1 METLKQH
8 EYFPST
14 DSVVSILVR
23 SPQTT
28 FPEHI
33 HEFDELVIARSG
45 SGMNYIDGNPSPIC
59 RGSVFYI
66 RANQTHFLDR
76 LDDLHLTNV
85 LILPS
90 RFRHVSYETIAKLM
104 ESSCGEDN
112 YYPHVIGGSTL
123 KRVESLL
130 NQISDESENGKGFPN
145 LLVELL
151 IGQLMFQL
159 WRGQSEKTVDQEEK
173 DDRLTRILRY
183 LNCHCDE
190 EIDWDL
196 LAARFGISLRSL
208 NRKITD
214 ITGMSPSSYLLR
226 IRLCHSMHMLRRT
239 DKSVTDIAYTC
250 GFSNGSYFSS
260 LFHREVGMT
269 PMKFRNNASAIAS
282 SRPML
287 N

>member
-23 SPQTT
+23 SPQTS

-45 SGMNYIDGNPSPIC
+45 SGVNYIDGNPSPIC
-59 RGSVFYI
+59 RGSVFYV

-104 ESSCGEDN
+104 DSSFGDN
-112 YYPHVIGGSTL
+112 YYPYVIGGSTL

-159 WRGQSEKTVDQEEK
+159 WRGQSEKKVAQEEK

-196 LAARFGISLRSL
+196 LATRFEISLRSL

-214 ITGMSPSSYLLR
+214 ITGMSPSNYLLR
-226 IRLCHSMHMLRRT
+226 IRLCRSMHLLRKT
-239 DKSVTDIAYTC
+239 EKSVTDIAYTC

-269 PMKFRNNASAIAS
+269 PMKFRKNASAMVS
-282 SRPML
+282 SQPML

>member
-1 METLKQH
+1 METLTRR
-8 EYFPST
+8 EYFPNA

-23 SPQTT
+23 SPQPS
-28 FPEHI
+28 FPEHV

-45 SGMNYIDGNPSPIC
+45 SGVNYIDGNPAPIC

-66 RANQTHFLDR
+66 RANQSHFLDQ
-76 LDDLHLTNV
+76 LDNLHLTNV

-90 RFRHVSYETIAKLM
+90 RFKHISYETISDLI
-104 ESSCGEDN
+104 ESSFGEDG
-112 YYPHVIGGSTL
+112 YPYVISGSTF

-130 NQISDESENGKGFPN
+130 SRISEESENRFGFPN

-151 IGQLMFQL
+151 IGQLMFEL
-159 WRGQSEKTVDQEEK
+159 WRGQSDKNTGQEEK

-183 LNCHCDE
+183 LNRRCDE
-190 EIDWDL
+190 EIDWDA
-196 LAARFGISLRSL
+196 LAASFGISLRSL

-214 ITGMSPSSYLLR
+214 VTGMSPSSYLLR
-226 IRLCHSMHMLRRT
+226 IRLCRSMHMLRKT

-250 GFSNGSYFSS
+250 GFNNGSYFSS
-260 LFHREVGMT
+260 LFHREIGMT
-269 PMKFRNNASAIAS
+269 PMRFRNSVQRT
-282 SRPML
+282 RPNQQML